1 MKSLTFLLFFTL
13 LASYSLAQSTEKEK
27 AKPTKTE
34 LPEKVEKGSETSQT
48 TTTVEAK
55 KEKGISISSAAR
67 KSTLLREKAVGRSD
81 KANEKSNLGSVNAEK
96 GREISNQAKSK
107 ANNKPI
113 VPGQATRPNITVPTA
128 RPTPP
133 VVRPTKPT
141 PPGKPV
147 TPPGGKPGGI

>member
-34 LPEKVEKGSETSQT
+34 LPEKVGKGSETSQT

-81 KANEKSNLGSVNAEK
+81 KANLGSANAEK

-133 VVRPTKPT
+133 VVRPTKPN